1 MGAAQSGSDPGQL
14 RERLAGARGY
24 AVLGRDGR
32 RVGAFIELAGPN
44 GERIA
49 IRRDGV
55 FLWRRRVLPI
65 TTVANVFPKER
76 AVLLNIDRHT
86 LDSTTAPGDA
96 VVGPS
101 LPADEDADPS
111 RELHERIERYIS
123 PGESQPEQA
132 NADAA
137 SIPSAETRGWNA
149 AQRMPLLNR
158 RPSMSQAM
166 SAAPHATCCSSRPRA
181 ATCSSSWTVRLR
193 PSGRRSRYR
202 KSRVLSSS
210 PSSVH
215 HRFRTIRGSAPT
227 SSKPRQRHAQSVPK
241 PIRTVLNHVVPDE
254 PNRLAKPPHTTHRQR
269 QATAVQ
275 HLGRRRTSA

>member
-101 LPADEDADPS
+101 LPADEHADPS

-137 SIPSAETRGWNA
+137 SIPSAETSG
-149 AQRMPLLNR
+149 LER
-158 RPSMSQAM
+158 RPTDAAPQPTTEHVTSDER
-166 SAAPHATCCSSRPRA
+166 SAARHLLFLSTSRGYVLVELDGSPPPLGQKIQVQEEPGSFLVAKLGPSPLPNDPRVCA
-181 ATCSSSWTVRLR
+181 YL
-193 PSGRRSRYR
+193 
-202 KSRVLSSS
+202 
-210 PSSVH
+210 
-215 HRFRTIRGSAPT
+215 
-227 SSKPRQRHAQSVPK
+227 
-241 PIRTVLNHVVPDE
+241 E
-254 PNRLAKPPHTTHRQR
+254 
-269 QATAVQ
+269 
-275 HLGRRRTSA
+275 